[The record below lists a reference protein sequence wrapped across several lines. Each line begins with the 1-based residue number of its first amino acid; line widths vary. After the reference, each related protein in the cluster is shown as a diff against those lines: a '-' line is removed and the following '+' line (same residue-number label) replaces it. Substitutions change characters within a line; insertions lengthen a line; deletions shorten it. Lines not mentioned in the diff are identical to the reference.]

1 MKNHFIDTV
10 ISGTS
15 TGAALEL
22 QNVTIVPHDP
32 DKDLMLKL
40 IISAL
45 VGLLSP
51 LIKEIAVKIRNTNKK
66 RREKKLFN
74 K

>member
-1 MKNHFIDTV
+1 MKNRFIDTV

-22 QNVTIVPHDP
+22 QNISIVPHDP